1 VGKHVLQVR
10 QCGDSKSNHWTIER
24 FEFFDYKGMEALVF
38 PFGHLPIW
46 ARTRQAAMQ
55 MADHCY
61 PVPRPPVVGCWEMA
75 RACK

>member
-1 VGKHVLQVR
+1 MVVEDGRLR
-10 QCGDSKSNHWTIER
+10 R
-24 FEFFDYKGMEALVF
+24 FFDYKGMEALVF

-46 ARTRQAAMQ
+46 ARTRQAVMR

-61 PVPRPPVVGCWEMA
+61 PVPQSPVVGCWEMA